1 MPAWFTIAFVRWAKV
16 SEDDDALIAQAA
28 AALREGQLV
37 IAPTE
42 TVYGLFADAASAQAV
57 LGVFAAKGRRPDQPL
72 SVAVPDL
79 AMARSLGVKWSDAAE
94 RLAQAFWP
102 GPLTLVLPLD
112 EAGADSPRLAVSD
125 AVVGDETTLGIR
137 VPAHPITAAL
147 LRHAALPLV
156 ATSANESGK
165 PAPTGCAEAV
175 AQVGEFCAFALDSGP
190 AEIGVASTVVSVSGE
205 GVKVLRAG
213 ALSDADVR
221 RALG

>member
-1 MPAWFTIAFVRWAKV
+1 MRWVKV
-16 SEDDDALIAQAA
+16 SDDADASIADAA
-28 AALREGQLV
+28 EALREGRLV

-42 TVYGLFADAASAQAV
+42 TVYGLFADATSTQAV

-79 AMARSLGVKWSDAAE
+79 AMARSLGVRWSDHAE

-112 EAGADSPRLAVSD
+112 GSAHPSDFAVCEAVRGEER
-125 AVVGDETTLGIR
+125 TLGIR

-147 LRHAALPLV
+147 LRRAGLPLV

-165 PAPTGCAEAV
+165 PAPATCAEAV

-190 AEIGVASTVVSVSGE
+190 AEIGVASTVVSVSEG

-213 ALSDADVR
+213 ALSEDVIR
-221 RALG
+221 GALD

>member
-1 MPAWFTIAFVRWAKV
+1 VRWAKV
-16 SEDDDALIAQAA
+16 SDDKDALIAEAA
-28 AALREGQLV
+28 AALREGQLL

-42 TVYGLFADAASAQAV
+42 TVYGLFADATSAQAV

-79 AMARSLGVKWSDAAE
+79 AMARSLGVRWSDQAE

-102 GPLTLVLPLD
+102 GALTLVVPLETD
-112 EAGADSPRLAVSD
+112 PSGSPRFAVSD

-137 VPAHPITAAL
+137 IPAHPITAAL
-147 LRHAALPLV
+147 LRHADLPLV

-190 AEIGVASTVVSVSGE
+190 AEIGVASTVVSVSQE
-205 GVKVLRAG
+205 GVEVLREG
-213 ALSDADVR
+213 ALSEDVIR
-221 RALG
+221 GALD